1 MIRIETDSIH
11 DLVDVAERIA
21 DSARDRRA
29 GDEVPGPAQQVAELY
44 GRIEYLEKEAS
55 ALRVSLRDANEVI
68 VNAGRALILTVHRI
82 GHADQV
88 RPLAS
93 ILRPLAS
100 ILGVSLELEGPAYA
114 DEAEEPAR
122 RDDAQHPGGTKA
134 PRRIA
139 ITGPD
144 AGGDS
149 ESTDTPGRGAGGRTR

>member
-29 GDEVPGPAQQVAELY
+29 GDEVPGHAQQVAELY

-93 ILRPLAS
+93 IL
-100 ILGVSLELEGPAYA
+100 GVSLELEGPAYA

-149 ESTDTPGRGAGGRTR
+149 ESTGTPGRGAGGRTR